1 MYNYLINNWLEW
13 FGVISGLLYLYLEIK
28 QHTTMWVVG
37 FISSLVYVFVFFES
51 KFYAD
56 TVLNVYFASMSVY
69 GFWLWK
75 FVAAKENL
83 LSSGGIEYKNLK
95 NMLIVKLIV
104 SSFSLWVVISQVLVR
119 FTDSPV
125 PYGDAFVSALS
136 VVATWMVARKYIE
149 HWFVWVVVNVVSV
162 YLFVLRGLNPT
173 AFLYVIYTILSVIG
187 YLHWRK
193 NDSISPI
200 SDS

>member
-1 MYNYLINNWLEW
+1 MYNDLINNWLEW
-13 FGVISGLLYLYLEIK
+13 FGVAAGLLYLYLEIK
-28 QHTTMWVVG
+28 QHSAMWVVG

-56 TVLNVYFASMSVY
+56 TVLNIYFASMSVY
-69 GFWLWK
+69 GFWLWR
-75 FVAAKENL
+75 FVSDDGDSMKN
-83 LSSGGIEYKNLK
+83 SKIEYHNVG
-95 NMLIVKLIV
+95 NIQIVKLIV
-104 SSFSLWVVISQVLVR
+104 IGFALWIAISQVLVR

-136 VVATWMVARKYIE
+136 VVATWMVAHKYIE

-162 YLFVLRGLNPT
+162 YLFLLSGLNLT
-173 AFLYVIYTILSVIG
+173 AFLYIIYTILAVIG
-187 YLHWRK
+187 YFHWRK
-193 NDSISPI
+193 SGCISSF